1 MSLVRVNRFPVSSD
15 QRFEAVWKRPCS
27 LVLTCDVGNPALG
40 QKSACSCTSSH
51 INILG
56 IPEAMHVASSGHM
69 IPRPGD
75 VNCYWLHLA
84 FFAICGPLLR
94 LHIAQVGSAVT
105 RHVPEAVNPQRTT
118 VQLSPI
124 CIDTASN
131 YRMPWP
137 KPHVYRSTATIMVC
151 PLCGGDVR

>member
-1 MSLVRVNRFPVSSD
+1 MSLVRVNRLPMCSD

-40 QKSACSCTSSH
+40 QKLACICTSSH

-56 IPEAMHVASSGHM
+56 IPEAMHAASSGHM
-69 IPRPGD
+69 IPRPGH

-84 FFAICGPLLR
+84 FFGIRGPVLR

-105 RHVPEAVNPQRTT
+105 WHVPDAMNPQWTT
-118 VQLSPI
+118 IQLSQI
-124 CIDTASN
+124 RTDTASI
-131 YRMPWP
+131 YRMP
-137 KPHVYRSTATIMVC
+137 
-151 PLCGGDVR
+151 